1 MTAPPF
7 TYTRVVD
14 APRKIVFL
22 AYTDPVHL
30 VHWMGP
36 GGSRILRGDMDL
48 RPGGSYHYGLVTAEG
63 VEMWG
68 LQEFREVVRNERI
81 VHVQSFSDPGRG
93 LARHPLAAT
102 WPRYMLATTTFED
115 DAPGK
120 TKITVSWAPHESDA
134 TEDATFAAAHAGMNG
149 GFGGMFDT
157 LDRYLAE
164 TEAEITHSR
173 LFDATREAA
182 WRAFT
187 DPAVVNTWWGPEG
200 FRNEDVEQDVRV
212 GGVWSFTMVGP
223 DGARHK
229 NHSRY
234 LELVPEEKLVYDHG
248 DGKHVLFRATI
259 TFAEEAG
266 KTRVVSSLRF
276 ASREKRDV
284 VVPFAIDGGLGHYAK
299 LAAKLAELGA

>member
-1 MTAPPF
+1 MTAAAF

-14 APRKIVFL
+14 APRKLAFL
-22 AYTDPVHL
+22 VYTDPVHL
-30 VHWMGP
+30 ARWMGP
-36 GGSRILRGDMDL
+36 AGSRIVRADMDL

-68 LQEFREVVRNERI
+68 LQEYREVVQDEKL
-81 VHVQSFSDPGRG
+81 VHVQSFSDANRG

-102 WPRYMLATTTFED
+102 WPRWMLATTTFED
-115 DAPGK
+115 AGPGQ
-120 TKITVSWAPHESDA
+120 TKITVSWAPHDADA
-134 TEDATFAAAHAGMNG
+134 TEEATFAGAHDGMRG

-164 TEAEITHSR
+164 TAAELTHSR
-173 LFDATREAA
+173 LFDAPPAAA
-182 WRAFT
+182 WKAFT
-187 DPAVVNTWWGPEG
+187 DPAIVNTWWGPEG

-212 GGVWSFTMVGP
+212 GGVWAFTMIGP

-229 NHSRY
+229 NHSQY
-234 LELVPEEKLVYDHG
+234 VELSEPERLVYDHG

-259 TFAEEAG
+259 TFVPEAG
-266 KTRVVSSLRF
+266 KTRVVSTLRF

-284 VVPFAIDGGLGHYAK
+284 VVPFAIAGGRQHYAK
-299 LAAKLAELGA
+299 LAANLAERSA